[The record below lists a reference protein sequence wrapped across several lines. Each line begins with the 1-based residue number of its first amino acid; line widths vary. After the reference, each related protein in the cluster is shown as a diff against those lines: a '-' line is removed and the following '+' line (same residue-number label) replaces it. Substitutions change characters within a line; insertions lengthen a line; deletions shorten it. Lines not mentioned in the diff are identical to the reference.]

1 MKIMNNDILKVLKAF
16 FKKFPLGLP
25 EDVTVSPEDFL
36 LLHLWLRGYKIQPIE
51 EEE

>member
-1 MKIMNNDILKVLKAF
+1 MNNDIKEVLKAF

-25 EDVTVSPEDFL
+25 EDVTLPPEDFF
-36 LLHLWLRGYKIQPIE
+36 LLHLWLRGYEIQPIE